1 MAAASSS
8 GAATRPSLCAQPHKL
23 HTAHTHTPFCRPAI
37 TTLITHISEH
47 LSSPSGNPNLALTF
61 QPLVNMAL
69 NLQLRVGGVGCGCE
83 CLEQRLQYCINGSAA
98 GELGKFTN

>member
-1 MAAASSS
+1 
-8 GAATRPSLCAQPHKL
+8 LCAQPHKL